1 MAVYDINMTQEEIM
15 ASVEPANPGTYRLTF
30 EGFLMNEDR
39 GDIFFPTKAGG
50 KMVKA
55 RFRTNSVDPSQHG
68 KSILYNATI
77 GAFTFANLCKALPIM
92 ERNGI
97 NSEVAIGM
105 EIEAAVEIR
114 YAAKNL
120 DGSWTNIKSEN
131 EADGRVISK
140 GNNISKM
147 KAA

>member
-1 MAVYDINMTQEEIM
+1 MTQEEIM
-15 ASVEPANPGTYRLTF
+15 ASVEPASPGTYRLTF
-30 EGFLMNEDR
+30 EGFLVNEDR

-55 RFRTNSVDPSQHG
+55 RFRTSSPDPSQHG

-131 EADGRVISK
+131 EADGREISK